1 MTWLSGA
8 AISQVTQRGFS
19 SFAAAARRHEFSNDV
34 EAYLL
39 ENSPYERWRWF
50 HRNSPKIVLPLCGF
64 VAQRAQIV

>member
-1 MTWLSGA
+1 MVIRCGY
-8 AISQVTQRGFS
+8 QS
-19 SFAAAARRHEFSNDV
+19 SYPTRLLIVAAAARRHEFSNDV